1 MGIFEDFSNFLESR
15 LEEFLNSNPKLKLE
29 VLSEELIAQEK
40 ETIKLIL
47 RLKAEQK
54 KLEQEIID
62 LGQEIQ
68 KWHPRIEKARQSGRY
83 DLAQEAEMRE
93 ISLLQQGK
101 IAWEKMEDTKKKI
114 IESREILSSIED
126 KQKEVKLK
134 MKQTQYSYGSSQ
146 SYNYS
151 SPQYTTYTDNLDPL
165 EQKFREW
172 EVDQELKDMRQ
183 N

>member
-47 RLKAEQK
+47 RLQSEQK
-54 KLEQEIID
+54 KLEQEIIE
-62 LGQEIQ
+62 LGKEIQ

-114 IESREILSSIED
+114 VESREILASIES
-126 KQKEVKLK
+126 KQKEIQQKI
-134 MKQTQYSYGSSQ
+134 KQTQTNYNTPNYHNSSPKYSYSD
-146 SYNYS
+146 
-151 SPQYTTYTDNLDPL
+151 TLDPL
-165 EQKFREW
+165 EEKFQQW
-172 EVDQELKDMRQ
+172 EIDQELKNMKQ
-183 N
+183 K

>member
-47 RLKAEQK
+47 KLKAELQ
-54 KLEQEIID
+54 KLEQEITQ
-62 LGQEIQ
+62 LGKDIQ

-83 DLAQEAEMRE
+83 DLAQQAEMRE

-114 IESREILSSIED
+114 AQSREILASIED
-126 KQKEVKLK
+126 KQKEIQLK
-134 MKQTQYSYGSSQ
+134 MKQAQSTYNTPKYYNSSSQYST
-146 SYNYS
+146 YND
-151 SPQYTTYTDNLDPL
+151 TLDPL
-165 EQKFREW
+165 EEKFQQW
-172 EVDQELKDMRQ
+172 EVDQELKDMKGK
-183 N
+183 